1 MYLFTEHCRQL
12 YDSRVNK
19 SGSFESSQ
27 LLSSITKKIDSVA
40 VAVQCRYEF
49 EAQSPE
55 RIQVKFHDF
64 NIPTEHENSTR
75 CQDLDALHVLSKV
88 GDKYETQELLCGAFL
103 PKPIMSTGQA
113 LQLQFVGKYP
123 PTMTNKVQY
132 YGFRAEYRFLTNFGI
147 VSGEQQGNDCTFVY
161 NSSDRISGLFHSPNF
176 PGYYLENVVCNY
188 YFYGDNERIVIRF
201 TFFDVE
207 GIPGSCDFQTAS
219 DYVEFSNFMSTDR
232 KYKRYCG
239 KLPDFEVRSDGR
251 FFRVTFH
258 SNDRFVANGFRALYT
273 FERIKSRI
281 DLDLESNS
289 VSMQSYVSDR
299 SNAISIASV
308 EEPDPSVENIVY
320 RTVNERQGSIRNK
333 RKFDHNVD
341 PFVEIEK
348 DMGRIDEIAPSAES
362 TMYTRSSER
371 LGSIRN
377 KRKFHHDIDP
387 FGELEKDMVRTDSAP
402 PAESMHKTAKLTINQ
417 QTIGNKPKFDHDVD
431 SFGELVKAEMARID
445 DPKLRM
451 E

>member
-1 MYLFTEHCRQL
+1 MASKKIRWTPDSISMLIDAYEQHPNL
-12 YDSRVNK
+12 YDSTSDLYHKKRCRTASLNAILKIMRQVYDDINVTEIK
-19 SGSFESSQ
+19 RKIATLRSQYLLHLKKEASNSRSSMG
-27 LLSSITKKIDSVA
+27 
-40 VAVQCRYEF
+40 YE
-49 EAQSPE
+49 E
-55 RIQVKFHDF
+55 R
-64 NIPTEHENSTR
+64 
-75 CQDLDALHVLSKV
+75 
-88 GDKYETQELLCGAFL
+88 G
-103 PKPIMSTGQA
+103 
-113 LQLQFVGKYP
+113 
-123 PTMTNKVQY
+123 
-132 YGFRAEYRFLTNFGI
+132 
-147 VSGEQQGNDCTFVY
+147 
-161 NSSDRISGLFHSPNF
+161 RISWINN
-176 PGYYLENVVCNY
+176 LEFLQPFLKTIDIN
-188 YFYGDNERIVIRF
+188 
-201 TFFDVE
+201 
-207 GIPGSCDFQTAS
+207 AS
-219 DYVEFSNFMSTDR
+219 N
-232 KYKRYCG
+232 
-239 KLPDFEVRSDGR
+239 RS
-251 FFRVTFH
+251 
-258 SNDRFVANGFRALYT
+258 ALADSDSQDIYD
-273 FERIKSRI
+273 EEIQIKT
-281 DLDLESNS
+281 SNS
-289 VSMQSYVSDR
+289 
-299 SNAISIASV
+299 SIASV

-451 E
+451 EVRIEILQLLYKYYN